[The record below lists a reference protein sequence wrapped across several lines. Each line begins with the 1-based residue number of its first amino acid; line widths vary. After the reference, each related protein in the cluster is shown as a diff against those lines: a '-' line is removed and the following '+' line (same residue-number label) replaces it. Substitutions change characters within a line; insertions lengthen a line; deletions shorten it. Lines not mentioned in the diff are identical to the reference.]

1 MSTPRLH
8 SIPTSKRGR
17 PRHINTV
24 ATRLIGFAGVEAL
37 RAEDLY
43 IISGALARELALVIG
58 EPAPSAPAIPLTSK
72 ETQD

>member
-1 MSTPRLH
+1 
-8 SIPTSKRGR
+8 
-17 PRHINTV
+17 
-24 ATRLIGFAGVEAL
+24 LIGFAGVEAL